1 MQTKEFSLDIKGVES
16 DGSFEGY
23 ASTFG
28 GSPDSYGD
36 IISPGAFAQSLVKH
50 RREGSM
56 PLMLFGHAHNDLPI
70 GNWTDLSEDGKGLF
84 AKGTL
89 DLEDPFGSRV
99 HRALKQK
106 RVRGLSIGYETKKSH
121 PDDKMPGVQFLDEI
135 DLWEVSVVNFPANRR
150 SLVEAVKSEQYSQL
164 REKLAAGDLP
174 SEREFEKGMRDA
186 FGLSNSEAER
196 VVRLFFKQAQ
206 GDPGVITTEP
216 SVKRLLALT
225 RAATAGIS
233 IRT

>member
-1 MQTKEFSLDIKGVES
+1 MQTKEFSLDVKSVES

-28 GSPDSYGD
+28 GAPDSYGD
-36 IISPGAFAQSLVKH
+36 VISPGAFAESLVKH

-56 PLMLFGHAHNDLPI
+56 PLMLYGHAHNDLPI
-70 GNWTDLSEDGKGLF
+70 GSWSELSEDGKGLF
-84 AKGTL
+84 AKGLL

-121 PDDKMPGVQFLDEI
+121 DDEKRHGVRFLDEVE
-135 DLWEVSVVNFPANRR
+135 LWEVSVVNFPANRR
-150 SLVEAVKSEQYSQL
+150 SLVESVKSEQYAQL
-164 REKLAAGDLP
+164 REKFAAGELP

-186 FGLSNSEAER
+186 FDLSNSEAER
-196 VVRLFFKQAQ
+196 VVRLFFKRAQ
-206 GDPGVITTEP
+206 GDPGVITTSP
-216 SVKRLLALT
+216 AASLT
-225 RAATAGIS
+225 AIARAAAASIS